1 MAQQPDD
8 GPGDAGVSR
17 DAGGPAVSVTVVR
30 SGGLAGMRRR
40 WVVEA
45 DASDA
50 DPWIALV
57 EACPWDDC
65 AADPPGAAGAA
76 ATGSAT
82 AGSAGADRFAYSVSA
97 TVPGA
102 TRHAELAES
111 DASGAWRELIDAVH
125 EASSPTPSR

>member
-17 DAGGPAVSVTVVR
+17 DAGGPAVAVTVVR
-30 SGGLAGMRRR
+30 SGGLAGMHRR

-65 AADPPGAAGAA
+65 
-76 ATGSAT
+76 GSA
-82 AGSAGADRFAYSVSA
+82 SASSASNPRGADRFSYRLSA
-97 TVPGA
+97 RVRGA
-102 TRHAELAES
+102 ERQADLAES
-111 DASGAWRELIDAVH
+111 DAVGPWRTLIDAVRSASAR
-125 EASSPTPSR
+125 EASD

>member
-17 DAGGPAVSVTVVR
+17 DAGGPAVAVTVVR

-65 AADPPGAAGAA
+65 
-76 ATGSAT
+76 GSA
-82 AGSAGADRFAYSVSA
+82 SASSASNPRGADRFSYRLSA
-97 TVPGA
+97 RVRGA
-102 TRHAELAES
+102 ERQADLAES
-111 DASGAWRELIDAVH
+111 DAVGPWRTLIDAVRSASAR
-125 EASSPTPSR
+125 EASD

>member
-1 MAQQPDD
+1 MAEGTDRQRTEDD
-8 GPGDAGVSR
+8 APGDEPTV
-17 DAGGPAVSVTVVR
+17 AVRVVR
-30 SGGLAGMRRR
+30 SGGFAGLRRT

>member
-17 DAGGPAVSVTVVR
+17 DAGGPVVAVTVVR

-65 AADPPGAAGAA
+65 
-76 ATGSAT
+76 GSA
-82 AGSAGADRFAYSVSA
+82 SASSASNPRGADRFSYRLSA
-97 TVPGA
+97 RVRGA
-102 TRHAELAES
+102 ERQADLAES
-111 DASGAWRELIDAVH
+111 DAVGPWRTLIDAVRSASAR
-125 EASSPTPSR
+125 EASD

>member
-8 GPGDAGVSR
+8 GPGDAGVLR
-17 DAGGPAVSVTVVR
+17 DAGGPAVAVTVVR

-65 AADPPGAAGAA
+65 
-76 ATGSAT
+76 GSA
-82 AGSAGADRFAYSVSA
+82 SASSASNPRGADRFSYRLSA
-97 TVPGA
+97 RVRGA
-102 TRHAELAES
+102 ERQADLAES
-111 DASGAWRELIDAVH
+111 DAVGPWRTLIDAVRSASAR
-125 EASSPTPSR
+125 EASD

>member
-17 DAGGPAVSVTVVR
+17 DAGGPAVAVTVVR

-40 WVVEA
+40 CVVEA

-65 AADPPGAAGAA
+65 
-76 ATGSAT
+76 GSA
-82 AGSAGADRFAYSVSA
+82 SARAASNPRGADRFSYRLSA
-97 TVPGA
+97 RVRGA
-102 TRHAELAES
+102 ERQADLAES
-111 DASGAWRELIDAVH
+111 DAVGPWRTLIDAVR
-125 EASSPTPSR
+125 EASAREASD